1 MSTLPLLSC
10 EGGLFCILV
19 EVVKKKKEVCILMHI
34 YCPTA
39 PAVIEIGLIL
49 LVVPYVILINEIIL
63 V

>member
-1 MSTLPLLSC
+1 
-10 EGGLFCILV
+10 
-19 EVVKKKKEVCILMHI
+19 MHI

-39 PAVIEIGLIL
+39 LAVIEIGLIL